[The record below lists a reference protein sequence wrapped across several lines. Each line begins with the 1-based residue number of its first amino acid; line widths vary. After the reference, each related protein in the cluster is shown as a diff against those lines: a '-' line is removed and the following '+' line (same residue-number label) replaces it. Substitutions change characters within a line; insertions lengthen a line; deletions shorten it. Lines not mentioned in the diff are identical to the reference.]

1 MSDALK
7 HQRTYALVGHG
18 GCGKTSVAEM
28 LLFKAG
34 VINRLGKI
42 EEGTT
47 SLDYEPEEVKR
58 RGSVQP
64 GFANYKWNKNQHF
77 LIDSPGDAN
86 FSGDLSY
93 TLSGADGVVLVIDAV
108 DGVKPLTK
116 RIWGEV
122 KKAGLPAM
130 VFINKMDRDR
140 ADFDMAFTGLSE
152 TLGIKPVLLYH
163 PIGSKEDFKG
173 VVDLL
178 ENTALLFDD
187 KGGFS
192 KADIPADMAD
202 EMAAMREA
210 MVENV
215 AESDEQLM
223 EKYFEE
229 GELTPE
235 EVRQGLK
242 AGVLAGDLVP
252 VVVGSALE
260 NKGAQMIL
268 DTVQDLL
275 PSPLDHADWVG
286 VDDTV
291 RKSDPNEPLALFVF
305 KTLADPFA
313 GQLSMVRVLSGTL
326 TPDSALLNTTR
337 DEKERVSQLL
347 LMQGKEQAQTKEPMG
362 PGSIVTLTKL
372 KNTRTGDTLVPE
384 KGSFQLKKPEIA
396 KQLITYALAP
406 AEKGDEDKVYAAVH
420 KLLDEDITLSLS
432 RDEETGD
439 TLLSGMGQNHIEIS
453 AEKAK
458 RRSKVQI
465 VLKTPKVPY
474 RETLKGKAMEI
485 QGRHKKQSGGRGQF
499 GDCWIHLEPL
509 PSGSGYEFEDKIVGG
524 AIPGQYIPA
533 VDKGIQEASARG
545 YLAGF
550 PLIDFKATVYDGTYH
565 KVDSS
570 EMAFKVAGSLAFKKG
585 CERAGVKLLEPI
597 MLFSVSVP
605 DSYMGDVIG
614 DLSGRRGKV
623 LGSDSNGGITEI
635 RAHVP
640 MSEVLKYAPDLNS
653 MTAGQGSFTME
664 FAHYEECPP
673 NVSDQV
679 VAAHKKE
686 TEAE

>member
-58 RGSVQP
+58 RGSIQP